1 MQVMK
6 KILGVIK
13 ILGPGLLYAGA
24 AIGVSHLVQS
34 TKAGAMFN
42 FDLVWILILA
52 NLLKYP
58 FFEFAPRYALS
69 TGRNLVQGYAS
80 IGRWALILF
89 SALTLLTM
97 FATQATVTVVTVG
110 LIAYVFNINISLTAL
125 SFAIL
130 IIAMLVLLIGR
141 FSLLDKII
149 KFIIVLLALS
159 TVLALLAALGIEKE
173 IKPEAL
179 ANFDWFKHADIVFL
193 IAFVGWMPAPL
204 EVSVWSST
212 WNLEKIKELGYK
224 PSLKNTLTE
233 FKIGYIG
240 TALMALG
247 FLSMGA
253 LVMYGTGEQLSPNG
267 TIFSEQLIRIYT
279 TSLGGWAHWVVS
291 IAAVTTM
298 LSTTITVL
306 DAYPRVLSAIFV
318 ELTGKPSKSEIK
330 LYRIF
335 LLVMVTGATLTIAYA
350 AKSMAFM
357 VTVATTMAFLTAPF
371 LAWLNYR
378 VVTDNHMPIENRP
391 GLFLRV
397 LSLVGIF
404 FFAAFAVVYVYKFMS
419 L

>member
-1 MQVMK
+1 MK
-6 KILGVIK
+6 KIRGIVK

-89 SALTLLTM
+89 SVLTVFTM
-97 FATQATVTVVTVG
+97 FANLATVTVVTVG
-110 LIAYVFNINISLTAL
+110 LIAYVFNVTISLTSLCLAV
-125 SFAIL
+125 L

-141 FSLLDKII
+141 FSLLDKIM

-179 ANFDWFKHADIVFL
+179 VNFDWFKHADVVFL

-253 LVMYGTGEQLSPNG
+253 LVMYGTGEHLSPNS
-267 TIFSEQLIRIYT
+267 TTFSEQLIRIYT

-306 DAYPRVLSAIFV
+306 DAYPRVLSAIFI
-318 ELTGKPSKSEIK
+318 ELTGKPSKSAVK

-397 LSLVGIF
+397 LSLIGIF
-404 FFAAFAVVYVYKFMS
+404 FFATFAVVYVYKFMS